1 MAFFNG
7 KIHYKWPC
15 SIAMLNYQRV
25 SPLES
30 KHHHEKSPPSFRM
43 GFFSTP
49 KHQHAEIDMAGKSPH
64 IFGHLL
70 DLKSSNCQG
79 QDLCAMGIFFIPRG
93 RDAIIITM
101 FDGANTM
108 AICCRSSL
116 PQCYSHAGLS
126 GKKTWCITVSLVTSH
141 SILVALFCGA
151 DRIAHSKV
159 IAANQLHCGVPRCS
173 ECEGVDRRVQQTEWR
188 FPWLQPPSYN
198 NCGRLKQE
206 EIDIRWYLAWSQKIN
221 SCDQRCWIKI
231 AERQGEKVWFSLM
244 APIKWSNCWRWGCR
258 SSCWL
263 LVSSP
268 KHDES

>member
-1 MAFFNG
+1 
-7 KIHYKWPC
+7 
-15 SIAMLNYQRV
+15 
-25 SPLES
+25 
-30 KHHHEKSPPSFRM
+30 M
-43 GFFSTP
+43 GQTP
-49 KHQHAEIDMAGKSPH
+49 WRFVAV
-64 IFGHLL
+64 LRCR
-70 DLKSSNCQG
+70 N
-79 QDLCAMGIFFIPRG
+79 
-93 RDAIIITM
+93 AILM
-101 FDGANTM
+101 QVF
-108 AICCRSSL
+108 
-116 PQCYSHAGLS
+116 PE
-126 GKKTWCITVSLVTSH
+126 KKTWCITVSLVTSH